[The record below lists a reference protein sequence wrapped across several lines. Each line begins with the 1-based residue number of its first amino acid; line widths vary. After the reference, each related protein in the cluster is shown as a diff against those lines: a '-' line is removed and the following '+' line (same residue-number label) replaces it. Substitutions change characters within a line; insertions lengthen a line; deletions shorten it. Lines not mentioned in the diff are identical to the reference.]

1 MRHFG
6 QTRRYRKIVRS
17 FTNEALNEWQSCYP
31 LNDLYTIMRKSLTFY
46 RSGIKGNKWCG
57 SCIIIYPASQLH
69 PSIVWPRHDVR
80 ELFDI
85 LGLILLSSYM
95 NYGHTMK
102 STCVI
107 CCYMKLTCEIFYVIG
122 GSITPSYCVL
132 LNFEVEIFYPTLADY
147 LLLIHQ
153 IKIADA
159 FIWCFRWTI
168 QLFFRFCHLVSMQLL
183 LFFFVKFLVA
193 SNM

>member
-6 QTRRYRKIVRS
+6 QTRRYRKLVRS

-57 SCIIIYPASQLH
+57 TCIIIYSASQLH

-85 LGLILLSSYM
+85 LGLILISSYM

-102 STCVI
+102 STC
-107 CCYMKLTCEIFYVIG
+107 
-122 GSITPSYCVL
+122 
-132 LNFEVEIFYPTLADY
+132 D
-147 LLLIHQ
+147 LLLYETYMWDLLCDRRKYYSKLLCSVEFWSGDFLSNFGRLLALDSSNQNSI
-153 IKIADA
+153 
-159 FIWCFRWTI
+159 CFYMMLQVNYSTI
-168 QLFFRFCHLVSMQLL
+168 L
-183 LFFFVKFLVA
+183 
-193 SNM
+193 